1 MAAELRRCGRK
12 GRRGGDAE
20 EIEDDPGTEAA
31 EEAKARLKTTQGI
44 FFLSI

>member
-20 EIEDDPGTEAA
+20 EIEDDPEAA